1 MFYETFHALRSYA
14 ASHPEEFH
22 HITEKEFRQKE
33 NVQPEN
39 FTEKSPT
46 TSSSLPDGYCLCI
59 SASGLFSG
67 RPANQ

>member
-1 MFYETFHALRSYA
+1 MFYETFHALRRYA

-33 NVQPEN
+33 NAQSGN
-39 FTEKSPT
+39 FTEKSPG